1 MPAANT
7 SCDPVPVPVVN
18 EVAEEFWKAWS
29 DPDRDFNM
37 ADVEDITKTFLSL
50 PTVKAALA
58 ALTVAD
64 AHRKIIALQ
73 AVERDEA
80 QAKLEAER
88 AEVDRLREAL
98 FGLLVF
104 ARGNPVV
111 LAKIHGALDGRVED
125 GGELS

>member
-1 MPAANT
+1 MSAAASSN
-7 SCDPVPVPVVN
+7 PVPVPVVN
-18 EVAEEFWKAWS
+18 EVVEKVARLAWIEACEGGYEPWDEMPRVRRDFWKGVA
-29 DPDRDFNM
+29 RAM
-37 ADVEDITKTFLSL
+37 LDVPE
-50 PTVKAALA
+50 VAAA
-58 ALTVAD
+58 F
-64 AHRKIIALQ
+64 
-73 AVERDEA
+73 EA

-111 LAKIHGALDGRVED
+111 LAKIHGALDGRVEE